1 MASAVLSFEGTGSFQ
16 FSPGSVFVLGA
27 CICRGFENNCTKM
40 ISNKSSVE
48 IVIIKGAFSGL
59 GSLII
64 ALIIGEKLPPVKWL
78 LCVLLLGFAAYG
90 LSIHFYITA
99 QKDPGA
105 AKTSAFYSVA
115 PFLGAAFGMIIFGE
129 RPGVRF
135 WAALVIMLVSTY
147 FMARD
152 TLEPKR
158 KDRNS

>member
-48 IVIIKGAFSGL
+48 IVIIKGTFSGL
-59 GSLII
+59 GK
-64 ALIIGEKLPPVKWL
+64 LIIGEKLPPVKWL

-105 AKTSAFYSVA
+105 EKIARFI
-115 PFLGAAFGMIIFGE
+115 PWH
-129 RPGVRF
+129 RF
-135 WAALVIMLVSTY
+135 WELHSV
-147 FMARD
+147 
-152 TLEPKR
+152 
-158 KDRNS
+158 